1 MTFEK
6 IKDIIVE
13 NLGVSPEEVKLEAS
27 LADDLG
33 ADSLDAVEISMA
45 VEEEFS
51 ISIPDEELEKFKSVK
66 DLVDF
71 VEKEKD
77 NDWFWKYFWQICKFK
92 SW

>member
-77 NDWFWKYFWQICKFK
+77 ND
-92 SW
+92 

>member
-77 NDWFWKYFWQICKFK
+77 NDWFWKYFW
-92 SW
+92 

>member
-13 NLGVSPEEVKLEAS
+13 NLGVSPEKVKLEAS

-45 VEEEFS
+45 VEEEFG

-71 VEKEKD
+71 VEKEKN
-77 NDWFWKYFWQICKFK
+77 ND
-92 SW
+92 